1 MYQHRINAES
11 SRFHWENCL
20 KCVHTSVST
29 VIYLLGRMIFFD
41 YKFGRTGAW
50 SGRTFNCYSNFSR
63 RTKSQMCFFVRPA
76 GQFLILV
83 EHCPMSKSC
92 LKAWTVK
99 LSKKAL
105 PYLTLYI
112 CLKYPVKYCGI
123 KGFLKL
129 FLNIQEQTR
138 FSKNCFTEKVLICKK
153 ILYKH
158 SWSLLHSCKT

>member
-1 MYQHRINAES
+1 MKILRIARLGSIFTVPNKKKLYQHRINAES

-50 SGRTFNCYSNFSR
+50 SGRTFNCSSNFSC
-63 RTKSQMCFFVRPA
+63 RTKSQMCFFVWPA

-83 EHCPMSKSC
+83 EHCPMSNSC
-92 LKAWTVK
+92 FKAWTVK

-112 CLKYPVKYCGI
+112 CLKYLVKYCGI

-129 FLNIQEQTR
+129 FWIFR
-138 FSKNCFTEKVLICKK
+138 SWPVLAKTVLQKK
-153 ILYKH
+153 F
-158 SWSLLHSCKT
+158 